1 MSGATFFLQAC
12 PTCGRRLQVRVEHLG
27 RKVMCPHCR
36 AWLVATD
43 PSSVRGSDASQGG
56 HPLLRRAEEL
66 LSRWQQQASGRRGFP
81 PR

>member
-1 MSGATFFLQAC
+1 MSGGTFFVQPC

-36 AWLVATD
+36 AWLTAMD
-43 PSSVRGSDASQGG
+43 PSTTRGSDASQGL

-66 LSRWQQQASGRRGFP
+66 LSRSEQHVVRRRDFP

>member
-1 MSGATFFLQAC
+1 MTGATFFVQSC
-12 PTCGRRLQVRVEHLG
+12 PTCGRRLQVRVEYLG

-36 AWLVATD
+36 AWLTAMD
-43 PSSVRGSDASQGG
+43 PSGARGSDASQET

-66 LSRWQQQASGRRGFP
+66 LSRSEQHVARRRGSL